1 MRSNRLPDSP
11 SLRTTLRPPLIL
23 QPLVYLRNN
32 LTHTLPPRAAH
43 RTRLCEDSP
52 MPLRTVPDA
61 VRNAAIATGH
71 REWLE
76 HLSVLV
82 AELERDWSIKVGSSY
97 DGGNEALVADARL
110 DDGSG
115 AVLKVFIPR
124 DDHRARNEMTVLRL
138 ADGDGCA
145 RLLRS
150 DLSRSAMLIERLGA
164 RLGESGLPAAQRREI
179 LCGAAARLWRI
190 VPDSPLPTGAE
201 KGRWLIDFITRT
213 WEELD
218 QPCSKEA
225 VAYAIDSAER
235 RIAAH
240 AGASSVLVH
249 GDIHEWNAL
258 KADHDYKLIDPD
270 GLLAEPE
277 YDLGVIMRQDP
288 IDPADPR
295 ASARGLAHG
304 TGLDATATW
313 EWATVERLSSGLWC
327 TRLELQPLGHDLLRT
342 ADAVAQLGM

>member
-1 MRSNRLPDSP
+1 MSIS
-11 SLRTTLRPPLIL
+11 S
-23 QPLVYLRNN
+23 
-32 LTHTLPPRAAH
+32 
-43 RTRLCEDSP
+43 
-52 MPLRTVPDA
+52 VPEA
-61 VRNAAIATGH
+61 VRKHAIVSGH
-71 REWLE
+71 QGWLE
-76 HLSVLV
+76 QLPALV
-82 AELERDWSIKVGSSY
+82 AKLERAWSITVGRSY
-97 DGGNEALVADARL
+97 DGGNEAFVADASL

-124 DDHRARNEMTVLRL
+124 DDDSARHEMTVLRL

-150 DLSRSAMLIERLGA
+150 DLSRNAMLIERLGA
-164 RLGESGLPAAQRREI
+164 RLGESGLPAPQRRAI
-179 LCGAAARLWRI
+179 LCAAAERLWRL
-190 VPDSPLPTGAE
+190 VPDSPLPSGAA
-201 KGRWLIDFITRT
+201 KGRRLIDFITRT
-213 WEELD
+213 WAQLD
-218 QPCSKEA
+218 RPCSKEA
-225 VAYAIDSAER
+225 VAYAVDSAER

-240 AGASSVLVH
+240 DAASSVLVH

-258 KADHDYKLIDPD
+258 KAAHGYKLIDPD

-304 TGLDATATW
+304 TGLDETATW

-327 TRLELQPLGHDLLRT
+327 TRLEIQPLGRDLLRT

>member
-1 MRSNRLPDSP
+1 MSIS
-11 SLRTTLRPPLIL
+11 S
-23 QPLVYLRNN
+23 
-32 LTHTLPPRAAH
+32 
-43 RTRLCEDSP
+43 
-52 MPLRTVPDA
+52 VPGA
-61 VRNAAIATGH
+61 VRKHAIAGGH
-71 REWLE
+71 QGWLE
-76 HLSVLV
+76 QLPALV
-82 AELERDWSIKVGSSY
+82 AKLERAWSITVGRSY
-97 DGGNEALVADARL
+97 DGGNEAFVADASL
-110 DDGSG
+110 DDGSS

-124 DDHRARNEMTVLRL
+124 DDDSARNEMTVLRL

-164 RLGESGLPAAQRREI
+164 RLGESGLPAPQRREI
-179 LCGAAARLWRI
+179 LCAAAERLWRL
-190 VPDSPLPTGAE
+190 VPDSPLPTGAA

-213 WEELD
+213 WEQLD
-218 QPCSKEA
+218 RPCSKEA
-225 VAYAIDSAER
+225 VAYAVDSAER

-240 AGASSVLVH
+240 EDASSVLVH

-258 KADHDYKLIDPD
+258 KAAHGYKLIDPD

-304 TGLDATATW
+304 TGLDETATW

-327 TRLELQPLGHDLLRT
+327 TRLEIQPLGRDLLRT
-342 ADAVAQLGM
+342 ADAAAQLGM

>member
-1 MRSNRLPDSP
+1 MPIRS
-11 SLRTTLRPPLIL
+11 
-23 QPLVYLRNN
+23 
-32 LTHTLPPRAAH
+32 
-43 RTRLCEDSP
+43 
-52 MPLRTVPDA
+52 VPGA
-61 VRNAAIATGH
+61 VRKHAIAEGH
-71 REWLE
+71 QGWLE
-76 HLSVLV
+76 QLPTLV
-82 AELERDWSIKVGSSY
+82 AELEREWSITIGRSY
-97 DGGNEALVADARL
+97 DGGNEAFVADASL

-124 DDHRARNEMTVLRL
+124 DNDSARNEITVLRL

-164 RLGESGLPAAQRREI
+164 RLDESGLPALRRREI
-179 LCGAAARLWRI
+179 LCAAAERVWRL

-201 KGRWLIDFITRT
+201 KGRRLIGFITRT
-213 WEELD
+213 WEQLD
-218 QPCSKEA
+218 RPCSQEA
-225 VAYAIDSAER
+225 VAYAVDSAQR

-240 AGASSVLVH
+240 DDASSVLVH

-258 KADHDYKLIDPD
+258 KADHGYKLIDPD

-295 ASARGLAHG
+295 ASARGLAFG
-304 TGLDATATW
+304 TGLDETATW

-327 TRLELQPLGHDLLRT
+327 TRLELQPLGRDLLRT
-342 ADAVAQLGM
+342 ADAVAKLGM